1 MYASQSGH
9 EESVRAL
16 IEKGASLEDWAPLQ
30 LAAYAATAYRGN
42 DPRLGH
48 SEVVG
53 VLIGAGM
60 AAGLDVDAC
69 LGGRTVLMHVCQ
81 CGHVESVR
89 ALIEKGAS
97 LVAVDE
103 VRIPT

>member
-1 MYASQSGH
+1 MQDGK
-9 EESVRAL
+9 VAL
-16 IEKGASLEDWAPLQ
+16 EHANRFGDGEC
-30 LAAYAATAYRGN
+30 N
-42 DPRLGH
+42 

-60 AAGLDVDAC
+60 AAGQDVNAY
-69 LGGRTVLMHVCQ
+69 LGGRTVLMHACQ

-89 ALIEKGAS
+89 ALIKKGAS